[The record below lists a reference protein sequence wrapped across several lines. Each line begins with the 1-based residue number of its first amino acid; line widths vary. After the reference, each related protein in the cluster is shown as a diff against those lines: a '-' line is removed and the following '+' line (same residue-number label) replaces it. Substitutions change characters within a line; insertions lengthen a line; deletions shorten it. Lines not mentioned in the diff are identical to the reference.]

1 VAGKRLFAFY
11 VDQKGVQPVQPDVI
25 WDLQESENAS
35 TERTDIDAMKTR
47 TFPVVMQS
55 LTRYR
60 EDLLQERNRQAAIK
74 KKYGEESLKHL
85 IWQLDGMIASLQ
97 ERKDQGEAVDLPIR
111 NKETQKQEYMHALS
125 QLQSLI
131 EKETSLTMGTPDF
144 IGLIRV
150 VPAERA
156 DPAMKRDADVEKKG
170 MEVAMEVRE
179 GGGEGPRRRL
189 FPGSGVRYQVR
200 GRKGQRAVHRGEGPG
215 GPRAGRPDP
224 KRVVQSLAV
233 QGRLLPVCRNGN
245 RHRSETIRHPE
256 PGGASRR
263 GRTG

>member
-1 VAGKRLFAFY
+1 
-11 VDQKGVQPVQPDVI
+11 VI
-25 WDLQESENAS
+25 WDLEESENAS

-85 IWQLDGMIASLQ
+85 IWQLDGDIASLQ

-111 NKETQKQEYMHALS
+111 NKEAQKQEYMHDLS

-131 EKETSLTMGTPDF
+131 EKETSLTMETPDF

-150 VPAERA
+150 APAERA
-156 DPAMKRDADVEKKG
+156 DPAMERDADVE
-170 MEVAMEVRE
+170 RE
-179 GGGEGPRRRL
+179 GE
-189 FPGSGVRYQVR
+189 
-200 GRKGQRAVHRGEGPG
+200 
-215 GPRAGRPDP
+215 
-224 KRVVQSLAV
+224 
-233 QGRLLPVCRNGN
+233 
-245 RHRSETIRHPE
+245 
-256 PGGASRR
+256 
-263 GRTG
+263 